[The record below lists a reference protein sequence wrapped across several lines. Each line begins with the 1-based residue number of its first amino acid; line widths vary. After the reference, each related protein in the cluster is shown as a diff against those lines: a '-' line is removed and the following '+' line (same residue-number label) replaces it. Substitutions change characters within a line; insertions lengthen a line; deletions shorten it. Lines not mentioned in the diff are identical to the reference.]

1 MMCRLASRPGSP
13 HGDALLPCCKAAR
26 ASLQAISPVPLGLL
40 SPVDVAAVSLIW
52 GSLSSAAG
60 TTECERVKCESVGA
74 GT

>member
-26 ASLQAISPVPLGLL
+26 ASLQANSRVPLGLL
-40 SPVDVAAVSLIW
+40 SPVAAVSLIL
-52 GSLSSAAG
+52 GSLSSVAG
-60 TTECERVKCESVGA
+60 TTESERVKCERVGA